1 MTVIYGMMEWVQF
14 ATCSIVFQEVWGMYS
29 MTSSAVYD
37 GLGSQLVRIVVPVRT
52 RVMDS
57 LQAMRRIVRIGLSP
71 SPWSY
76 WRLGTVVLILTA
88 VAVVSI
94 LTQTNEFLLATSDML
109 RVSHEDDDEDLVDTT
124 FAGHPL
130 SNSMHRNKGAITFA
144 IGKLHRP
151 SQPFGI
157 RKGISLHYI
166 WQPIVTWLATHR
178 EVPLDMIHGNEAR
191 NCWPL
196 RHLQ

>member
-1 MTVIYGMMEWVQF
+1 M
-14 ATCSIVFQEVWGMYS
+14 
-29 MTSSAVYD
+29 
-37 GLGSQLVRIVVPVRT
+37 VVPERT

-57 LQAMRRIVRIGLSP
+57 LQAMRRIVRKGLSP

-88 VAVVSI
+88 VAVVSM

-109 RVSHEDDDEDLVDTT
+109 RVSHDDDDYDEDLVDTT
-124 FAGHPL
+124 FGGHP
-130 SNSMHRNKGAITFA
+130 SMHRNKGEITFA
-144 IGKLHRP
+144 IGQLHRP

-166 WQPIVTWLATHR
+166 WQSIVTWLATER
-178 EVPLDMIHGNEAR
+178 EVPLDMFHGNEAR